1 MKTKFSSTY
10 LKQVFGWIEPNML
23 ILFKDN
29 TTGYVKSIENDVITV
44 YCTNTNMTTSILLGS
59 PSSSNIMLYF
69 VKSIDGKEI
78 KDLLV

>member
-44 YCTNTNMTTSILLGS
+44 YCTNTNVTTSILLGS
-59 PSSSNIMLYF
+59 PSSLNIMLYF
-69 VKSIDGKEI
+69 AKSIDGKEI